1 MWGKKNNYYICTCYM
16 TDDINVHEGF
26 QRCKKRDQLLCL
38 RQGCPH
44 GVWENTNVWFL
55 NEECYVPC
63 M

>member
-1 MWGKKNNYYICTCYM
+1 MVSIKTMWGKKNNYYICTCYM

-44 GVWENTNVWFL
+44 GVWENTNV
-55 NEECYVPC
+55 
-63 M
+63 